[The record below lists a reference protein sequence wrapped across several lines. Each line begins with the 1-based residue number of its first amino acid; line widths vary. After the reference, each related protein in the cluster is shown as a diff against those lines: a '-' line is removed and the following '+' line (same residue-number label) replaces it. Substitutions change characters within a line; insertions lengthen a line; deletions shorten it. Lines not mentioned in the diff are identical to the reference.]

1 MVAYALV
8 SSCIDKEGE
17 TRHKTIHV
25 SSTNIHY
32 VRKGG
37 GTPAG
42 NRTCLVL
49 AMFPG
54 LPTIQF
60 DRLQY
65 TKTEGEGQVHLIM

>member
-8 SSCIDKEGE
+8 SSYIDKE
-17 TRHKTIHV
+17 TRHKIIHV

-32 VRKGG
+32 ARKGG

-42 NRTCLVL
+42 NRTCLSL

-65 TKTEGEGQVHLIM
+65 TKQREKAWSI